1 VLRASAGRVA
11 GFPWRAPSLLLCLA
25 AAACASLP
33 GKPAERALYVDA
45 RKALYAES
53 RLGWTVDRVE
63 IAESAGQ
70 VEPSACRVSEQTRK
84 NLRSWVEARIAEQGG
99 GAEAQ
104 FRAGKGIDDLEQV
117 IDLERTRA
125 LLELVEAH
133 VPDDCP
139 FWVKPERHFTGL
151 HQTTR
156 RFVLIAE
163 SVGGGSFL
171 ISGGQLRAAGGGAAR
186 LLPAWGFSAQ
196 LQLAAGLEVGGD
208 AVLEKT
214 KDGSLA
220 PVGAFRFGAPISL
233 RLTDI
238 DRIYDLELA
247 AVTRLTERELTPWG
261 GRLALAGGISG
272 LRRLGFMPALQVW
285 LAYEYY
291 PEQDGQLA
299 QHLLRLGTR
308 VGIDWDP

>member
-1 VLRASAGRVA
+1 MFGRALGR
-11 GFPWRAPSLLLCLA
+11 FLSLAPLLLA
-25 AAACASLP
+25 PACASLP
-33 GKPAERALYVDA
+33 PGPVERALYIDA
-45 RKALYAES
+45 RKALHGES

-63 IAESAGQ
+63 IEESSGQ
-70 VEPSACRVSEQTRK
+70 AEPSACRVEEARRK
-84 NLRSWVEARIAEQGG
+84 NLRVWIEARIAEEGG

-104 FRAGKGIDDLEQV
+104 YKAGVDIDDLDEV

-125 LLELVEAH
+125 LLDTVESH
-133 VPDDCP
+133 LPEDCP
-139 FWVKPERHFTGL
+139 FWVKAERRFTGL
-151 HQTTR
+151 HQNTR

-163 SVGGGSFL
+163 SVGGGSL
-171 ISGGQLRAAGGGAAR
+171 LVSGGQLRTAGGGAAR
-186 LLPAWGFSAQ
+186 LLPAWGFSSR
-196 LQLAAGLEVGGD
+196 LSLAAGIEVGGD

-220 PVGAFRFGAPISL
+220 PVGAFRFGAPVSL

-247 AVTRLTERELTPWG
+247 AVTRLTSGELVPWG

-272 LRRLGFMPALQVW
+272 LRRLGLMPAVQLW
-285 LAYEYY
+285 AAYEYY

-299 QHLLRLGTR
+299 QHSLRLGTR

>member
-1 VLRASAGRVA
+1 MFRTAGGAFERALA
-11 GFPWRAPSLLLCLA
+11 LA
-25 AAACASLP
+25 ALALLSACATLP
-33 GKPAERALYVDA
+33 PKPVERALYIDA
-45 RKALYAES
+45 RKALHGES

-63 IAESAGQ
+63 IEEASGQ
-70 VEPSACRVSEQTRK
+70 TEPSACLVPEQQRK
-84 NLRSWVEARIAEQGG
+84 NLRTWIEARIAEEGG
-99 GAEAQ
+99 NAEAQ
-104 FRAGKGIDDLEQV
+104 YRAGVDIDDLDEV

-125 LLELVEAH
+125 LLDAVESH
-133 VPDDCP
+133 VPEDCA
-139 FWVKPERHFTGL
+139 FWSKPDPKFSGL

-163 SVGGGSFL
+163 SVGGGSL
-171 ISGGQLRAAGGGAAR
+171 LVSGGQVRTAGGGAAR
-186 LLPAWGFSAQ
+186 ILPAWGFSAR
-196 LQLAAGLEVGGD
+196 LQLAAGIEVGGD

-214 KDGSLA
+214 RDGSLA

-247 AVTRLTERELTPWG
+247 AVTRLTRGDLVPFG
-261 GRLALAGGISG
+261 GRIALAGGISG
-272 LRRLGFMPALQVW
+272 LRRLGFMPAVQVW
-285 LAYEYY
+285 AAYEYY
-291 PEQDGQLA
+291 PAQDGQPG